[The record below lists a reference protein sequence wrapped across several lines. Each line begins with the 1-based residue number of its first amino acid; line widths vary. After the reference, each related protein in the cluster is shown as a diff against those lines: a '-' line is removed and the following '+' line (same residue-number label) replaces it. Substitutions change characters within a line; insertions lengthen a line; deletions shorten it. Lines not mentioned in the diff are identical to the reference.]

1 MHVMCT
7 PLYFIYVMCRLV
19 ADVHLEDVHAVATPV
34 ASSLGSGED
43 VTSIFRHFQPHRIA
57 VNRHGGDHLETLC
70 IHHIE
75 RGAGIAGSKDVAP
88 VR

>member
-19 ADVHLEDVHAVATPV
+19 ADVHLEDIHAVATSV

-43 VTSIFRHFQPHRIA
+43 VTSIFRHFQSYRIT
-57 VNRHGGDHLETLC
+57 VNGHGSDHFETLDIHHLE
-70 IHHIE
+70 
-75 RGAGIAGSKDVAP
+75 GAAGIAGSVDVMSIW
-88 VR
+88 